1 MSSVVISGDT
11 SGQVTLAAP
20 AVAGTT
26 TLTLQA
32 TTGTVALQS
41 DGLGFS
47 QAYSDVSASRTIGT
61 TYTNS
66 TGKPIFVS
74 WAGTNS
80 SANGVAYGQVGGVT
94 VARSGGAPSASA
106 AIAFTFI
113 VPTSATY
120 TVAQGTG
127 TSTTTTWFELR

>member
-1 MSSVVISGDT
+1 MSSIVISGDT
-11 SGQVTLAAP
+11 SGAITVSAP
-20 AVAGTT
+20 AVSGTNT
-26 TLTLQA
+26 ATLPAA
-32 TTGTVALQS
+32 TGELSMLGATG
-41 DGLGFS
+41 
-47 QAYSDVSASRTIGT
+47 QAYSDLAASRVLGT

-80 SANGVAYGQVGGVT
+80 SANGVAFGQVGGVT

-120 TVAQGTG
+120 AVVQGTG